1 MFTPLDQTYMRRA
14 LELAERGLYTTTPNP
29 RVGAVVVKDNRIVGE
44 GWHQVAGEA
53 HAEVAAIRNAK
64 EKSGAAAVRGS
75 TVYVTLEPCSHQ
87 GRTPPCADLLVS
99 EGVARVVAA
108 MEDPNPKVAGQGLA
122 KLRAAGIGVRV
133 GLLEAD
139 ARELNIGFISR
150 MTRGLPWVRLKVAA
164 SLDGKTALANGQ
176 SQWITGA
183 EARKDGHAY
192 RARSC
197 AILTGIGTVLEDNP
211 QLNVRDVVTPRQPL
225 KIIVDSNLQI
235 PLDAKILQEGKV
247 LIVCAVD
254 ETAGP
259 ESGSGAAE
267 KRAASGAAEKRAALY
282 DKGFEVLCL
291 PNQSGKVDLAG
302 LMKELARRGLNDIH
316 VESGFKLNG
325 SMLREECVDE
335 ILIYFA
341 ASIIGHTGQGM
352 FNLPELTDLEERRKL
367 RIHRVNLVGPDLRL
381 IARLD

>member
-1 MFTPLDQTYMRRA
+1 MFTPLDQNYMRRA

-29 RVGAVVVKDNRIVGE
+29 HVGAVVVKDNRILGE
-44 GWHQVAGEA
+44 GWHQIAGEP
-53 HAEVAAIRNAK
+53 HAEVLAIRDAK
-64 EKSGAAAVRGS
+64 DKGGADAVKGS
-75 TVYVTLEPCSHQ
+75 TLYVTLEPCSHQ
-87 GRTPPCADLLVS
+87 GRTPPCAGLVVA

-108 MEDPNPKVAGQGLA
+108 MEDPNPKVAGQGFA
-122 KLRAAGIGVRV
+122 KLRAAGIDVRV

-176 SQWITGA
+176 SQWITGP
-183 EARKDGHAY
+183 EARRDGHAY

-197 AILTGIGTVLEDNP
+197 AILTGIGTVLEDDP
-211 QLNVRDVVTPRQPL
+211 QLNVREVVTSRQPL

-235 PLDAKILQEGKV
+235 PLDAKILNEGKV
-247 LIVCAVD
+247 LIVCAV
-254 ETAGP
+254 EAAAGP
-259 ESGSGAAE
+259 ETVSGASE
-267 KRAASGAAEKRAALY
+267 RRAALR
-282 DKGFEVLCL
+282 DKGFEVLSL
-291 PNQSGKVDLAG
+291 PGLNGKVDLPA
-302 LMKELARRGLNDIH
+302 LMKELARRDLNEIH

-325 SMLREECVDE
+325 SLLREECVDE

-352 FNLPELTDLEERRKL
+352 FNLPELTDLEDRRKL

>member
-1 MFTPLDQTYMRRA
+1 MFTPLDQNYMRRA

-29 RVGAVVVKDNRIVGE
+29 HVGAVVVKDNRILGE
-44 GWHQVAGEA
+44 GWHQVAGEP
-53 HAEVAAIRNAK
+53 HAEVLAIREAK
-64 EKSGAAAVRGS
+64 DKAGAEAVKGS
-75 TVYVTLEPCSHQ
+75 TLYVTLEPCSHQ
-87 GRTPPCADLLVS
+87 GRTPPCADLLVA

-108 MEDPNPKVAGQGLA
+108 MEDPNPKVAGRGFA
-122 KLRAAGIGVRV
+122 KLRAAGIDVRV
-133 GLLEAD
+133 GLLESD
-139 ARELNIGFISR
+139 ARELNIGFILR

-164 SLDGKTALANGQ
+164 SLDGKTALANGN
-176 SQWITGA
+176 SQWITGP
-183 EARKDGHAY
+183 EARRDGHAY

-197 AILTGIGTVLEDNP
+197 AILTGIGTVAEDNP
-211 QLNVRDVVTPRQPL
+211 QLNVRDVVTSRQPL

-235 PLDAKILQEGKV
+235 SQDAKILKEGKV
-247 LIVCAVD
+247 LIVCAVGD
-254 ETAGP
+254 AAGRETV
-259 ESGSGAAE
+259 SGA
-267 KRAASGAAEKRAALY
+267 SEKRAALR
-282 DKGFEVLCL
+282 DKGLEVLSL
-291 PNQSGKVDLAG
+291 PGVNGKVDLQG
-302 LMKELARRGLNDIH
+302 LMKELAKRDLNEIH